1 MGKLEKLI
9 YSVKYLPQV
18 LYFGSAGL
26 LILLIFLELF
36 ELFIPLFLFFIYMTY
51 LASKNYKSGGRDP
64 IEKLIYSNKYLP
76 PLLYFVLVGLIVY
89 DIYCNVIKEKEFLN
103 EYTEFPLYILFFYM
117 TYKGLKRIE
126 NLKKI
131 NEKTK
136 I

>member
-1 MGKLEKLI
+1 MDKLEKLI
-9 YSVKYLPQV
+9 YSIKYLPQI

-26 LILLIFLELF
+26 LLLVIFIDIQLVEII
-36 ELFIPLFLFFIYMTY
+36 IPLFLFFIYMTY

-76 PLLYFVLVGLIVY
+76 PLLYFVLVGLSVY

-126 NLKKI
+126 NLKK
-131 NEKTK
+131 NK
-136 I
+136 